1 MSEPENYAA
10 AHNDVT
16 MQMEIVF
23 RGAYAYYLQHY
34 LKWFNRDQILI
45 LNANLLKTD
54 PAKLLIQTQG
64 KFKGHIDVGDRCWR
78 RIMMVTSL
86 HQHPKN
92 ISIQSPT

>member
-64 KFKGHIDVGDRCWR
+64 KFKGHIDVGDYQYP
-78 RIMMVTSL
+78 VTNMTVALSTL
-86 HQHPKN
+86 N
-92 ISIQSPT
+92 INLT